1 MAKGIRDKVAII
13 GMGCSRFGERWDCG
27 YDDLMVEAYQEAIE
41 DAGIDKSEIDAAWLG
56 VFFDEQNTGKSAL
69 PLSMTLRLPNIPV
82 TRVENLCATGTE
94 ALRGAVYAV
103 AAGAVDVALA
113 MGVEKLKDTGY
124 SGLPERTKGTFED
137 LYLPNNT
144 APGAFAQLAAAYAAK
159 YGVDMGDL
167 KRAMAHV
174 SWKSHQNGSLNPKAH
189 LRSKPTMEQ
198 ILQAPMIAS
207 PLGVYDC
214 CGVSDGAACAIVT
227 TPERARAMGKKYDLV
242 TIKALQLA
250 PSNGVEMSHNSWDG
264 SYTITTPLAARR
276 AYEEAGI
283 SDPLEELDL
292 IEVHD
297 CFSIT
302 ELVVME
308 DLFLSERGQAWKDVL
323 NGKFDR
329 DGVVPCQIDGGL
341 KCFGHPIGASGLRM
355 VYEIYLQVQ
364 GRAGERQLKN
374 PRLGLTHNLGGIP
387 NRNIAAITIVGLMD

>member
-159 YGVDMGDL
+159 HGVDMGDL

-174 SWKSHQNGSLNPKAH
+174 
-189 LRSKPTMEQ
+189 
-198 ILQAPMIAS
+198 
-207 PLGVYDC
+207 
-214 CGVSDGAACAIVT
+214 
-227 TPERARAMGKKYDLV
+227 
-242 TIKALQLA
+242 
-250 PSNGVEMSHNSWDG
+250 
-264 SYTITTPLAARR
+264 
-276 AYEEAGI
+276 
-283 SDPLEELDL
+283 
-292 IEVHD
+292 
-297 CFSIT
+297 
-302 ELVVME
+302 
-308 DLFLSERGQAWKDVL
+308 
-323 NGKFDR
+323 
-329 DGVVPCQIDGGL
+329 
-341 KCFGHPIGASGLRM
+341 
-355 VYEIYLQVQ
+355 
-364 GRAGERQLKN
+364 
-374 PRLGLTHNLGGIP
+374 
-387 NRNIAAITIVGLMD
+387 